1 LTSLETRPEV
11 AAAFSGVAMP
21 ALKHQP
27 ADAPAEQIAAILD
40 SDGALILDD
49 VLSTAGIAEVRGEI
63 DPYVE
68 ATRDGRDSFTGFQ
81 TTRTGALVAR
91 SPACRELV
99 MHPAML
105 AACDA
110 FLKRACDRY
119 QLHLTQVIR
128 IKPGQPRQPLH
139 RDRLAWGGFLPS
151 SIEPQL
157 NTIWAM
163 TDFTQANGATQ
174 VVPGSPSWPDG
185 RKAQPDEIGYAEMKA
200 GSVLLYSGSVI
211 HAGGENHTDADRVGI
226 NITYCLGW
234 LRQEENQYLSC
245 PPAIAR
251 TLDPKLQAL
260 LGYSMGSY
268 ALGYYSP
275 PLPPGEGPEVVPPQ
289 HALGEDVPTGWG
301 SELLDAI
308 NERVRAKLKA

>member
-1 LTSLETRPEV
+1 
-11 AAAFSGVAMP
+11 MP
-21 ALKHQP
+21 AALQHLP
-27 ADAPAEQIAAILD
+27 ADADAETISALLD

-49 VLSTAGIAEVRGEI
+49 VLAPAEADRVAAEI

-68 ATRDGRDSFTGFQ
+68 ATADGRDKFTGFQ

-91 SPACRELV
+91 SPACRELI
-99 MHPAML
+99 MHPTLL
-105 AACDA
+105 AACGG
-110 FLKRACDRY
+110 FLLPACDTY

-128 IKPGQPRQPLH
+128 IRPGQPKQPLH
-139 RDRLAWGGFLPS
+139 RDRLAWGGFLQGV
-151 SIEPQL
+151 EPQL

-163 TDFTQANGATQ
+163 TDFTEANGATQ
-174 VVPGSPSWPDG
+174 VVPGSPAWPES
-185 RKAQPDEIGYAEMKA
+185 RRAEPAEVGYAEMKA
-200 GSVLLYSGSVI
+200 GSVLIYSGSVI
-211 HAGGENHTDADRVGI
+211 HAGGENRTQDHRVGI

-245 PPAIAR
+245 PPVIAR

-260 LGYSMGSY
+260 LGYAMGSY

-275 PLPPGEGPEVVPPQ
+275 PLPPGAGPEVVPPQ
-289 HALGEDVPTGWG
+289 HALGEDIPTGWG
-301 SELLDAI
+301 SDLLDAI

>member
-1 LTSLETRPEV
+1 MASLQH
-11 AAAFSGVAMP
+11 
-21 ALKHQP
+21 LP
-27 ADAPAEQIAAILD
+27 ADAPAESIAALLD

-49 VLSTAGIAEVRGEI
+49 VLDAAGVAGVRAEI

-68 ATRDGRDSFTGFQ
+68 ATGYGRDSFSGHQ

-99 MHPAML
+99 MHPAIL
-105 AACDA
+105 AACDV

-119 QLHLTQVIR
+119 LLHLTQVIR
-128 IKPGQPRQPLH
+128 IRPEQPKQVLH

-163 TDFTQANGATQ
+163 TDFTEANGATQ
-174 VVPGSPSWPDG
+174 VVPGSPVWDDG
-185 RKAQPDEIGYAEMKA
+185 RRAEPHEVGYAEMKA
-200 GSVLLYSGSVI
+200 GSVLVYSGSVI
-211 HAGGENHTDADRVGI
+211 HGGGENHTNADRVGI
-226 NITYCLGW
+226 NLTYCLGW

-251 TLDPKLQAL
+251 TLEPELQAL
-260 LGYSMGSY
+260 LGYAMGSY

-275 PLPPGEGPEVVPPQ
+275 PLAPGEGPEVVPPQ
-289 HALGEDVPTGWG
+289 FSLGKQVASGFDEDEV
-301 SELLDAI
+301 LLTTVT
-308 NERVRAKLKA
+308 ERLRAKLRAAE